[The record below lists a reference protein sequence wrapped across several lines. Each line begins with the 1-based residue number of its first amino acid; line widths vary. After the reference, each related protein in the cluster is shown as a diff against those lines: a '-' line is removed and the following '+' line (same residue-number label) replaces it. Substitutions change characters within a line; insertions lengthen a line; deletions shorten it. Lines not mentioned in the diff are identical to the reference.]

1 MLVGQLIT
9 FSCPWNRS
17 RVWIIQFLPQDKS
30 KNNLGVSTS
39 RNPRTPDPG
48 RQWAPTSSLTNHFL
62 TETKTLPNLLIPSW
76 QPSHFYPCPP
86 LRTLPKPLQALH
98 QPKDKRHKSQLC
110 HYRRPIPL
118 QRRSLHYLFPNPP
131 TPNRQPGSSRRVPT
145 RDQLDNSHKWPTH
158 ALESVCMTR
167 CLPIQRSQWKTCS
180 RATRQVRIVSLVS
193 QMHASRCFSRLILEI
208 TQQNCPAQ
216 KCQVLT
222 NRQARSSKAMHYS
235 KTRSKDDLRVE
246 FTLCVGSHCWKADC
260 IDAHSELGMACLR
273 QGLICS
279 KPFLTHTAVLF
290 THQVSFV
297 IAVFSRLTITHR
309 SLSKMQPRRFP
320 ALEAVDELHVELI
333 AAVNVREAD
342 RAASAVDHAADH
354 AGAAELSPEASQ
366 GQEPAH
372 SPAFLPLQL
381 APIGEASDEDVQSV
395 GTTASMA
402 HVATATVAQ
411 LTLSYLAPPSDEGGS
426 SRAQQQ
432 ELPVSGA
439 TPDDMPDGDQL
450 MDRPPESKGASMSA
464 ARHHV
469 LAAAHALDIENG
481 YDPME
486 AAIISR
492 RQRRRSTH
500 ELSPTQPFTR
510 GHEPLR
516 AEDPAVQ
523 PPLPRADAPFSLPGL
538 SSEMK

>member
-1 MLVGQLIT
+1 M
-9 FSCPWNRS
+9 
-17 RVWIIQFLPQDKS
+17 
-30 KNNLGVSTS
+30 
-39 RNPRTPDPG
+39 
-48 RQWAPTSSLTNHFL
+48 
-62 TETKTLPNLLIPSW
+62 
-76 QPSHFYPCPP
+76 
-86 LRTLPKPLQALH
+86 
-98 QPKDKRHKSQLC
+98 
-110 HYRRPIPL
+110 
-118 QRRSLHYLFPNPP
+118 
-131 TPNRQPGSSRRVPT
+131 QPG
-145 RDQLDNSHKWPTH
+145 
-158 ALESVCMTR
+158 
-167 CLPIQRSQWKTCS
+167 
-180 RATRQVRIVSLVS
+180 
-193 QMHASRCFSRLILEI
+193 
-208 TQQNCPAQ
+208 
-216 KCQVLT
+216 
-222 NRQARSSKAMHYS
+222 
-235 KTRSKDDLRVE
+235 
-246 FTLCVGSHCWKADC
+246 
-260 IDAHSELGMACLR
+260 
-273 QGLICS
+273 
-279 KPFLTHTAVLF
+279 
-290 THQVSFV
+290 
-297 IAVFSRLTITHR
+297 
-309 SLSKMQPRRFP
+309 RFP
-320 ALEAVDELHVELI
+320 ALRAVDELHVELI

-523 PPLPRADAPFSLPGL
+523 PPLPRADAPFSLPEMQNSQGDAPLDPHPHGDSTTPL
-538 SSEMK
+538 SSPAPHERDVLSEADDSDIPPAQPDALPNPALRLPLPAAYAEPTDHEMRQASSHTMLRR